1 MVQLYIQIQEF
12 FHMVFQKNI
21 LLIKILTIFSY
32 KLLIMG
38 IPYPPELILFLLKK
52 DLQEQMEQ
60 D

>member
-1 MVQLYIQIQEF
+1 
-12 FHMVFQKNI
+12 MVFQRNT

-32 KLLIMG
+32 KLFIMD
-38 IPYPPELILFLLKK
+38 IPYPPELILFLQKK